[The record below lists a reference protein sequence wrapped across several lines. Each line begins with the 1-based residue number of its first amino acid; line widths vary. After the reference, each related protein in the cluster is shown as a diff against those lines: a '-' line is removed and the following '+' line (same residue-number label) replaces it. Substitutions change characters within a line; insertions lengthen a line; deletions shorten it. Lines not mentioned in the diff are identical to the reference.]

1 MACASS
7 EDSYQPGR
15 PPSLAVRMKKVLV
28 LSILLAGDVELNPGP
43 QSADISSSTESF
55 NVSVFE
61 RNFSL
66 VHYNVQSLLNKIDQI
81 QMELSHFDIIALSE
95 IWLSPTTDDND
106 IKLIN
111 YQHPFREHRQTNNYG
126 GVIAYVRDNIPCK
139 RRQDLEFQG
148 LESIWLEL
156 KLKSKTI

>member
-1 MACASS
+1 MN
-7 EDSYQPGR
+7 D
-15 PPSLAVRMKKVLV
+15 
-28 LSILLAGDVELNPGP
+28 
-43 QSADISSSTESF
+43 
-55 NVSVFE
+55 SVFE
-61 RNFSL
+61 KNFSL

-95 IWLSPTTDDND
+95 TWLSPITDDND

-111 YQHPFREHRQTNNYG
+111 YQHPFCKDRYTNNYG
-126 GVIAYVRDNIPCK
+126 GVIVYICDNNPCK

-156 KLKSKTI
+156 KIKSKNILFNIFYRPPNSSNEILEKKSMILLT